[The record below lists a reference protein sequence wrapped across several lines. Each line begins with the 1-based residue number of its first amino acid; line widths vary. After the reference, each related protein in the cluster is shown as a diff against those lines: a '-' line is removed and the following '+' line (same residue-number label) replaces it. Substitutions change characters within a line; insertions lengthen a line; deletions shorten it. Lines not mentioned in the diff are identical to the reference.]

1 MVTGNQT
8 AAERQPLPTAPS
20 RRYRARTLMDAAGE
34 RLRALPLGA
43 RLRGWGRAAYHAAW
57 MLQTG
62 GRGLAC
68 SLPSG
73 EVMRVLPGHRYLS
86 WNPVEYAAFRNAAA
100 PGMVALDV
108 GANVGAYAV
117 LLGQWV
123 GASGQVYAFEPS
135 QRAFD
140 GLVRHVALNA
150 QAGIVR
156 PVPAAVSDRDGTAA
170 LIVAGTAGESR
181 LAGTAESA
189 TVIRVPTVTID
200 SFCARE
206 GVQPSFI
213 KIDVEGAELAVL
225 RGARETIRRGGD
237 RLALFVELHPSIWT
251 LVGETRADF
260 ELELDR
266 QGLALEPLT
275 SDDPWEVEGMVVR
288 LVRR

>member
-1 MVTGNQT
+1 
-8 AAERQPLPTAPS
+8 
-20 RRYRARTLMDAAGE
+20 
-34 RLRALPLGA
+34 
-43 RLRGWGRAAYHAAW
+43 

-68 SLPSG
+68 TLPSG
-73 EVMRVLPGHRYLS
+73 EVMRVLPGYRYLS
-86 WNPVEYAAFRNAAA
+86 WNPAEYLAFRDAAA

-123 GASGQVYAFEPS
+123 GATGQVFAFEPS
-135 QRAFD
+135 QSAFD
-140 GLVRHVALNA
+140 GLVRHIALNA
-150 QAGIVR
+150 QADVVR
-156 PVPAAVSDRDGTAA
+156 PVPAAVSDRDGTGA

-181 LAGTAESA
+181 LVGTGRSADLKVRTTNQAGA
-189 TVIRVPTVTID
+189 VISVPTVTID
-200 SFCARE
+200 GFCARE

-237 RLALFVELHPSIWT
+237 RLALFVELHPSIWK
-251 LVGETRADF
+251 LSGETRADF
-260 ELELDR
+260 ESELDR
-266 QGLALEPLT
+266 QGLALEKLT

>member
-1 MVTGNQT
+1 
-8 AAERQPLPTAPS
+8 
-20 RRYRARTLMDAAGE
+20 
-34 RLRALPLGA
+34 
-43 RLRGWGRAAYHAAW
+43 
-57 MLQTG
+57 
-62 GRGLAC
+62 
-68 SLPSG
+68 
-73 EVMRVLPGHRYLS
+73 
-86 WNPVEYAAFRNAAA
+86 
-100 PGMVALDV
+100 MVALDV

-117 LLGQWV
+117 LLGQWI

-140 GLVRHVALNA
+140 GLVRHIALNA
-150 QAGIVR
+150 QADVVR
-156 PVPAAVSDRDGTAA
+156 PVPVAVSDRDGTGA

-181 LAGTAESA
+181 LAGTAE
-189 TVIRVPTVTID
+189 TEGVIRVPMVTID

-206 GVQPSFI
+206 SVQPSFI

-251 LVGETRADF
+251 LSGETRADF